1 MRNFDNLPV
10 MAWDRENSALRA
22 RVQIMHEEPLILEMG
37 SSFDI
42 NVDAEA
48 CKCQTVDDGNHFID
62 CDPKCTLSQLA
73 DANHLPALAKV
84 GEVAE
89 EVGMLV
95 ALDRTRSRIII
106 YD

>member
-10 MAWDRENSALRA
+10 MAWDRANSDLRA

-37 SSFDI
+37 SNFDI
-42 NVDAEA
+42 DVNAEA

-62 CDPKCTLSQLA
+62 CDPKCTLSLLA
-73 DANHLPALAKV
+73 DVNHLPALVKV
-84 GEVAE
+84 GEAAE

-95 ALDRTRSRIII
+95 ALDRARSRIII